1 MSFALQR
8 IGADARVNGRL
19 SECGSTGCV
28 APATDCPQQFKA
40 AIKFHPIVRIE
51 RKAKHQ
57 RGNENSNKRK
67 HAHESPLRRWLASR

>member
-28 APATDCPQQFKA
+28 APAADRTQHFKA
-40 AIKFHPIVRIE
+40 AVKFHPIVRIE

-57 RGNENSNKRK
+57 RGNENSKQTQTC
-67 HAHESPLRRWLASR
+67 A